1 MFSVWKGKMAVRHEI
16 LNNKPH
22 ISKVK
27 QCPPLQSC
35 GETDTSHILAGVQD
49 GPSPMEKGVGISSQ
63 ITSVFTLGPC
73 HPMPRILLEVKE
85 HLHEVIHSWV
95 ALLKINHDCQHTHN
109 KNQLIY
115 KCRS

>member
-1 MFSVWKGKMAVRHEI
+1 MFLSRGDRDLGVALI
-16 LNNKPH
+16 
-22 ISKVK
+22 
-27 QCPPLQSC
+27 
-35 GETDTSHILAGVQD
+35 GVQD
-49 GPSPMEKGVGISSQ
+49 GLSPIEKGVGISSQ
-63 ITSVFTLGPC
+63 ITYVFTLGPC